1 MKRLCIILF
10 WILVTAELHGQTKS
24 SINLGNGVILSAV
37 VESFKADQHKY
48 DTCDTGQV
56 WKTICLIDGEI
67 WFGTDQGL
75 SIPKNQL
82 TKMTIKING
91 IEIGLDVS
99 GMYNPTF
106 TGQLAKKQFKLKSI
120 GEEYILYG
128 YFSDGAGT
136 YTAHWTIIR
145 GKSLRQIITK
155 DERDFYWQL
164 EK

>member
-1 MKRLCIILF
+1 MKRLPIILF
-10 WILVTAELHGQTKS
+10 AILLTAELYGQTRS
-24 SINLGNGVILSAV
+24 SNDFGNGVILRSV

-48 DTCDTGQV
+48 DTCDTGQD
-56 WKTICLIDGEI
+56 WKTICLIDGKI

-75 SIPKNQL
+75 DLPRNQL
-82 TKMTIKING
+82 SKMTI
-91 IEIGLDVS
+91 EIKGQEVELDVS
-99 GMYNPTF
+99 GMYNPSF
-106 TGQLAKKQFKLKSI
+106 TGQLTKSQFKLKSV

-155 DERDFYWQL
+155 DEREFYWQL